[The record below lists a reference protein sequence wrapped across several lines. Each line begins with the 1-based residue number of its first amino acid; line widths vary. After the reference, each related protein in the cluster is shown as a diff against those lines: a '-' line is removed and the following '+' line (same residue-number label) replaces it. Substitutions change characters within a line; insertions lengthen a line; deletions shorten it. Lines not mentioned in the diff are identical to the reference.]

1 MRSSPKGHA
10 RSSILCRNPASRLV
24 KQPIHLRGKLLLAIA
39 AATALLAFVVYRWRT
54 GGFAWHEF
62 AATFVD
68 VRWGWLALSIPVI
81 LLTYAGRAL
90 RWTVMMRP
98 LKEDPSFWRILEAT
112 CIGFTAI
119 VFFGRAGELVRP
131 YLIAAREN
139 VPFPSQLGA
148 WLLERILDLL
158 MVLLIFGMAL
168 AQISRSGLAVGPR
181 MRWIMEA
188 GGTVILLAGAGCIL
202 FILLFRYMSESMHRR
217 ITEVLRFLPEANQ
230 KRAEKLL
237 GAFIEGM
244 GSTRSAGFVVRLL
257 LYSVLEWAL
266 IAGCFLCMFRAFPA
280 TEHFSL
286 TDVVIFLGVVSLGSA
301 IQIPGVGGGMQVA
314 SILVFT
320 EFFRMSL
327 EVATGIALVIWTVSF
342 LVVVPVGLF
351 LAFREGLNL
360 RKLTRLTEENGAGE
374 EVAQP

>member
-1 MRSSPKGHA
+1 MTPKRRSS
-10 RSSILCRNPASRLV
+10 RV
-24 KQPIHLRGKLLLAIA
+24 KLFLAVAGA
-39 AATALLAFVVYRWRT
+39 AALVAFFVYRWRT

-68 VRWGWLALSIPVI
+68 VRWGWLVLSIPVI

-90 RWTVMMRP
+90 RWTVMVRP
-98 LKEDPSFWRILEAT
+98 LKEGPSFWNILEAT

-131 YLIAAREN
+131 YLIAAREKL
-139 VPFPSQLGA
+139 PFPSQLGA

-158 MVLLIFGMAL
+158 MVIVIFGMAL
-168 AQISRSGLAVGPR
+168 AQISRSGVPVGPK
-181 MRWIMEA
+181 MTWIMEA
-188 GGTVILLAGAGCIL
+188 GGTIILLAGVGCIL

-217 ITEVLRFLPEANQ
+217 IMEVLRFLPEASQ

-244 GSTRSAGFVVRLL
+244 GSTRSGGFVARLL
-257 LYSVLEWAL
+257 LYSVLEWAI
-266 IAGCFLCMFRAFPA
+266 IAGCFVCMFRAFPA

-286 TDVVIFLGVVSLGSA
+286 TDVVVFLGVVSLGSA

-314 SILVFT
+314 SILVLT
-320 EFFRMSL
+320 EFFRLSL
-327 EVATGIALVIWTVSF
+327 EVATGISLVIWAVSF

-360 RKLTRLTEENGAGE
+360 RKLTRMTEEKDPPEQA
-374 EVAQP
+374 ALP

>member
-1 MRSSPKGHA
+1 VEQPTPSSKIDKSRSS
-10 RSSILCRNPASRLV
+10 
-24 KQPIHLRGKLLLAIA
+24 RGKLYLAVGA
-39 AATALLAFVVYRWRT
+39 AAALAAFLVYRWRT

-62 AATFVD
+62 TATFVD
-68 VRWGWLALSIPVI
+68 VRWGWLVLSVPVI

-90 RWTVMMRP
+90 RWRVMVRP
-98 LKEDPSFWRILEAT
+98 LKEGPSFWKILEAT

-131 YLIAAREN
+131 YLIAVREKL
-139 VPFPSQLGA
+139 PFPSQLGA

-158 MVLLIFGMAL
+158 MVIVIFGIAL
-168 AQISRSGLAVGPR
+168 AQISHSGVTAGPR
-181 MRWIMEA
+181 MKWIMEA
-188 GGTVILLAGAGCIL
+188 GGTIILLGGAACIL

-217 ITEVLRFLPEANQ
+217 IMDALHILPEASQ

-244 GSTRSAGFVVRLL
+244 GSTRSSGFVVMLL
-257 LYSVLEWAL
+257 LYSVLEWAI
-266 IAGCFLCMFRAFPA
+266 IAACFVCMFKAFPA

-314 SILVFT
+314 SILVLT
-320 EFFRMSL
+320 EFFRLSL
-327 EVATGIALVIWTVSF
+327 EVSTGIALVIWAVSF
-342 LVVVPVGLF
+342 LVVVPVGVF
-351 LAFREGLNL
+351 LAFRGGLNL
-360 RKLTRLTEENGAGE
+360 RHLTRITEENSDPE
-374 EVAQP
+374 QVVVP